1 MNEIHLPKTK
11 VAELHAICAERNNDP
26 GELINILHAAQ
37 GLFGYLPP
45 EVQQVIAA
53 ELNIPVSRVYGVV
66 TFYSFFTMTPKGKY
80 PISVCLGTACY
91 VRGAENV
98 LERAVGNLGL
108 FDDLRQR
115 RPLVALFQK
124 QTDTGAENPLLC
136 GEACRCNRHGGHP
149 LSSFAWYIYHSITRN
164 DIGCK
169 SESAAKMELPA
180 EVPYEKML
188 GIYKMIYVWHI
199 FFGIFPVF

>member
-66 TFYSFFTMTPKGKY
+66 TFYSFFTMTPKGEIPHLCLSGNGLLRAWRRKCSGRNATSIGNKGRRDY
-80 PISVCLGTACY
+80 TGRFVLLGLLTLCRCLRISSGGHDRREGLWKGYSREGTGY
-91 VRGAENV
+91 TFR
-98 LERAVGNLGL
+98 LLSERAI
-108 FDDLRQR
+108 R
-115 RPLVALFQK
+115 
-124 QTDTGAENPLLC
+124 
-136 GEACRCNRHGGHP
+136 
-149 LSSFAWYIYHSITRN
+149 
-164 DIGCK
+164 
-169 SESAAKMELPA
+169 
-180 EVPYEKML
+180 YETQA
-188 GIYKMIYVWHI
+188 VT
-199 FFGIFPVF
+199 

>member
-98 LERAVGNLGL
+98 LEEMQRQLEIKVGETTPDGL
-108 FDDLRQR
+108 
-115 RPLVALFQK
+115 
-124 QTDTGAENPLLC
+124 LLTL
-136 GEACRCNRHGGHP
+136 CRCLRIGSGGHDRREGLWKGYSREGTGYTFRL
-149 LSSFAWYIYHSITRN
+149 LSERAIR
-164 DIGCK
+164 
-169 SESAAKMELPA
+169 
-180 EVPYEKML
+180 YENTS
-188 GIYKMIYVWHI
+188 GHIRFYVTACI
-199 FFGIFPVF
+199 K

>member
-98 LERAVGNLGL
+98 LLGLLTLCRCLRISSGGHDRREGLWKGYSREGTGYTFRLLSERAI
-108 FDDLRQR
+108 RY
-115 RPLVALFQK
+115 
-124 QTDTGAENPLLC
+124 ENTS
-136 GEACRCNRHGGHP
+136 GHIRFYVTAC
-149 LSSFAWYIYHSITRN
+149 I
-164 DIGCK
+164 K
-169 SESAAKMELPA
+169 
-180 EVPYEKML
+180 
-188 GIYKMIYVWHI
+188 
-199 FFGIFPVF
+199 

>member
-91 VRGAENV
+91 VKGS
-98 LERAVGNLGL
+98 G
-108 FDDLRQR
+108 
-115 RPLVALFQK
+115 
-124 QTDTGAENPLLC
+124 
-136 GEACRCNRHGGHP
+136 
-149 LSSFAWYIYHSITRN
+149 
-164 DIGCK
+164 DILNK
-169 SESAAKMELPA
+169 IK
-180 EVPYEKML
+180 EKL
-188 GIYKMIYVWHI
+188 GIQEGECSPDGKYSIDATRCIGACGLAPVMTVNDDVYGKLTVDELDDI
-199 FFGIFPVF
+199 FAKYSD

>member
-80 PISVCLGTACY
+80 PISVCLGTACF
-91 VRGAENV
+91 VRGAEKV
-98 LERAVGNLGL
+98 LDE
-108 FDDLRQR
+108 
-115 RPLVALFQK
+115 FQS
-124 QTDTGAENPLLC
+124 
-136 GEACRCNRHGGHP
+136 R
-149 LSSFAWYIYHSITRN
+149 
-164 DIGCK
+164 
-169 SESAAKMELPA
+169 
-180 EVPYEKML
+180 L
-188 GIYKMIYVWHI
+188 GIKAGETSPDGKFSLDVLRCIGACGIAPVVLVNGKVYKKVEAGEVKNIVSEYM
-199 FFGIFPVF
+199 

>member
-66 TFYSFFTMTPKGKY
+66 TFLLILYDDPQGEIPHLGLSGNGLLRAWRRKCSGRNATSIGNKGRRDYTGRFVLLGLLTLCRCLRIGSGGHDRREGLWKGYSRE
-80 PISVCLGTACY
+80 GTGY
-91 VRGAENV
+91 TFR
-98 LERAVGNLGL
+98 LLSERAIRYENTRRHSLSL
-108 FDDLRQR
+108 RDL
-115 RPLVALFQK
+115 LV
-124 QTDTGAENPLLC
+124 
-136 GEACRCNRHGGHP
+136 
-149 LSSFAWYIYHSITRN
+149 
-164 DIGCK
+164 
-169 SESAAKMELPA
+169 
-180 EVPYEKML
+180 
-188 GIYKMIYVWHI
+188 
-199 FFGIFPVF
+199 

>member
-66 TFYSFFTMTPKGKY
+66 TFYSFFTMTPQREIPHLCLSGNGLLRAWRRKCSGRNATSIGNKGRRDY
-80 PISVCLGTACY
+80 TGRFVLLGLLTLCRCLRISSGGHDRREGLWKGYSREGTGYTFRLLSERAIRYENTSGHIRFYVTACI
-91 VRGAENV
+91 
-98 LERAVGNLGL
+98 
-108 FDDLRQR
+108 
-115 RPLVALFQK
+115 K
-124 QTDTGAENPLLC
+124 
-136 GEACRCNRHGGHP
+136 
-149 LSSFAWYIYHSITRN
+149 
-164 DIGCK
+164 
-169 SESAAKMELPA
+169 
-180 EVPYEKML
+180 
-188 GIYKMIYVWHI
+188 
-199 FFGIFPVF
+199 

>member
-66 TFYSFFTMTPKGKY
+66 TFLLILYDDPQREIPHLCLSGNGLLRAWRRKCSGRNATSIGNKGRRDYTGRFVLLGLLTLCRCLRISSGGHDRREGLWKGYSREGTGYTFRLLSERAIRYENTSGHIRFY
-80 PISVCLGTACY
+80 VTACI
-91 VRGAENV
+91 
-98 LERAVGNLGL
+98 
-108 FDDLRQR
+108 
-115 RPLVALFQK
+115 K
-124 QTDTGAENPLLC
+124 
-136 GEACRCNRHGGHP
+136 
-149 LSSFAWYIYHSITRN
+149 
-164 DIGCK
+164 
-169 SESAAKMELPA
+169 
-180 EVPYEKML
+180 
-188 GIYKMIYVWHI
+188 
-199 FFGIFPVF
+199 